1 MPIPVTCPSCLT
13 RFSVSDKFAGKSGP
27 CPKCK
32 TTIKIPEP
40 SEQVVIHA
48 PVDSGPKGRKGQ
60 SIFKPIRREE
70 VKLSLP
76 VILSVVIGSIVVFS
90 LSLGFPIP
98 GSQPPAVLLAMTAL
112 LLACPIVFAG
122 YWFLRDEDLQGFSGR
137 ELLVRCGI
145 CAAVFAIGWALYR
158 FIPAYVSGH
167 SSVAETRAIE
177 MVLMFAVMIGIGT
190 AAAVLALELEIA
202 QGLLLYM
209 LYFLITFVLVW
220 VSGAPLGEFLP
231 RKNSSAAVPTMS
243 SPPSSSEVPGRESTA
258 NQATPSSANET
269 PGGPPPR
276 DIPKLLQ

>member
-32 TTIKIPEP
+32 TNIKIPEL

-48 PVDSGPKGRKGQ
+48 PVDAAPKDSKGR

-76 VILSVVIGSIVVFS
+76 VILSVAIGSTVVLGLALGLR
-90 LSLGFPIP
+90 LSGN
-98 GSQPPAVLLAMTAL
+98 PPPVVLLTFAAP
-112 LLACPIVFAG
+112 LLACPIVYAG
-122 YWFLRDEDLQGFSGR
+122 YWFLRDDELQGYSGR
-137 ELLVRCGI
+137 ELLLRCGV
-145 CAAVFAIGWALYR
+145 CAAIFAAGWGLYS

-167 SSVAETRAIE
+167 SSVAETTALE
-177 MVLMFAVMIGIGT
+177 MVVMLAVMIGIGT
-190 AAAVLALELEIA
+190 VAAVLSLELEIT

-209 LYFLITFVLVW
+209 LYFLITFVLAW
-220 VSGAPLGEFLP
+220 TSGAPLSEFLP
-231 RKNSSAAVPTMS
+231 GQSPSATVPINSSSPSGTELPSQDGTSKAA
-243 SPPSSSEVPGRESTA
+243 SPSPEPEAPSAS
-258 NQATPSSANET
+258 
-269 PGGPPPR
+269 PPR